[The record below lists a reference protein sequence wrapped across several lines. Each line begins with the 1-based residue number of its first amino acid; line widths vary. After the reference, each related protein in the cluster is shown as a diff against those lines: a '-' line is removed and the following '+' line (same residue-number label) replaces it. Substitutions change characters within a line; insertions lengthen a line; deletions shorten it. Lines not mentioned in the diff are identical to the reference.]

1 MTDAVTIQWESVG
14 TIAATFALAVWALR
28 DPDRDRPK
36 AAEPAAGQSNVLRLK
51 ARVRGSPAQTV
62 ELADGGVIGRAPGCD
77 LVLDDSTVSKHHARV
92 RIDGGPLIEDLAST
106 NGTYV
111 NGRTIDGATVLRRG
125 DRIALGAAKIVF
137 LGLAMRDRQT
147 PKG

>member
-1 MTDAVTIQWESVG
+1 MTDATAMQWESVG

-28 DPDRDRPK
+28 DPDRDRPETGGP
-36 AAEPAAGQSNVLRLK
+36 AEGRSTLLRLR
-51 ARVRGSPAQTV
+51 ASVRGSAAQTV
-62 ELADGGVIGRAPGCD
+62 ELADGGVLGRAPGCD
-77 LVLDDSTVSKHHARV
+77 LVLDDATVSKHHARV
-92 RIDGGPLIEDLAST
+92 RFDGGPLIEDLAST

-111 NGRTIDGATVLRRG
+111 NGRSIEGATALRRG

-137 LGLAMRDRQT
+137 LGLALRGRQN